1 MDSKTLPKSGKKTTS
16 KRKKTSPK
24 PTYSEV
30 TLEMMIT
37 IVDRKKAE
45 YYVDLIQSFN
55 VNMQFTAL
63 GEGTADKKML
73 EYLGINDS
81 EKAVIFSIVKSDEIE
96 EIFNVLDNK
105 FKTIKNGKGIA
116 YTIPL
121 SSLIGSSVF
130 AFLSD
135 SRPSV
140 I

>member
-1 MDSKTLPKSGKKTTS
+1 MDSKTLPKSGEKTTS

>member
-1 MDSKTLPKSGKKTTS
+1 MDSKNLPESGKITTS